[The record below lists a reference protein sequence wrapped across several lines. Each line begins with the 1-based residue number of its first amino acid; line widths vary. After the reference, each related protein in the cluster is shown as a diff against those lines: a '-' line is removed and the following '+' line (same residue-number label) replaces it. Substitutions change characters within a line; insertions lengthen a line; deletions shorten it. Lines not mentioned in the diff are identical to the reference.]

1 MSTEL
6 ERAKGSPCLFTLT
19 SNDELS
25 IVGTADLD
33 TPIDIVDITLPPK
46 PAKQMKYLMTIS
58 YYLEI
63 EIPSPAESN
72 LFETVFVQC
81 TLDATN
87 TNFVDGVDCHPTGR
101 PVSGMTRGVS
111 FGNNFGLT
119 TQRYRGAHSF
129 TWVEKVNAGPHKIF
143 MRASWDSILSG
154 PPPSSPP
161 TTIFNPKILKRTLVV
176 QAVPI

>member
-6 ERAKGSPCLFTLT
+6 ERAKGSPWVFTLT
-19 SNDELS
+19 SNDE
-25 IVGTADLD
+25 IGIIGTADLD
-33 TPIDIVDITLPPK
+33 QPIDIMDIILPK
-46 PAKQMKYLMTIS
+46 KINYLLTIS
-58 YYLEI
+58 YCLEI

-72 LFETVFVQC
+72 LFETVFIQC
-81 TLDATN
+81 TLDPTN

-111 FGNNFGLT
+111 FGNNFGLN

-129 TWVEKVNAGPHKIF
+129 TWVEKVNAGLRKIF
-143 MRASWDSILSG
+143 MRASYDSIWNG

-161 TTIFNPKILKRTLVV
+161 TTIIHPKVLKRTLVV
-176 QAVPI
+176 QAFLH